1 MFDFDAG
8 KLLIIGVIALIVI
21 GPKEL
26 PRVLRQVGQ
35 MVGRMRRMASE
46 FQGQFMDAMKEAD
59 LQSIRDEV
67 EKLSKEP
74 LLDVD
79 FDPARDIRNELTRT
93 LETTPAAPT
102 SALEAAPSVAL
113 PTDSFALPAAEGDVA
128 LLEREPEA
136 VVAGEPES
144 GTLAAAG
151 LAPVVAEEPAVPAV
165 VQRKRKILLPKR
177 RPVRMK
183 AHEVWDRTAA
193 RRRRTAGLSR

>member
-35 MVGRMRRMASE
+35 FVGRMRRMAAE

-74 LLDVD
+74 LLDVH
-79 FDPARDIRNELTRT
+79 FDPARDIQNELTRT
-93 LETTPAAPT
+93 LETNPATTAP
-102 SALEAAPSVAL
+102 ALESVAPAPL
-113 PTDSFALPAAEGDVA
+113 PTDGFSMPAAGGELA

-136 VVAGEPES
+136 ADMAEPES
-144 GTLAAAG
+144 ATLAAAG
-151 LAPVVAEEPAVPAV
+151 LAPVAAEEPAAPGAV
-165 VQRKRKILLPKR
+165 SRKRKILLRKR
-177 RPVRMK
+177 RPVRIK

-193 RRRRTAGLSR
+193 RRGRTAGLSR